1 MARIIYIHVPK
12 CGGSSFSPAL
22 RMRYLTSQAAIALNQ
37 GDPRLSGTDRMLSD
51 YSARR
56 QELRAHVEAGKRLIT
71 GHVQYD
77 PKLHEGA
84 ARRYRFVTML
94 RDPVDRFVSHYH
106 YIQRKHPDPAR
117 AATLEG
123 FLDTPDA
130 HRLASQYLFYFG
142 GHWQGPGINAGAL
155 TDRAIRNLARFD
167 LVGDL
172 SDPDAF
178 LRGLR
183 RLTLTPLI
191 HLRRNVAP
199 VPLSVPPKLRPR
211 IEALCAADI
220 AIYRSRIAR
229 RQAA

>member
-12 CGGSSFSPAL
+12 CGGSSFGPAL
-22 RMRYLTSQAAIALNQ
+22 RLRYLTSHASIALNE
-37 GDPRLSGTDRMLSD
+37 GNPRLSGTDRMLSD

-56 QELRAHVEAGKRLIT
+56 RALRTHVEAGKRLIT

-77 PKLHEGA
+77 AQLHEGA
-84 ARRYRFVTML
+84 ARNYRFVTIL

-106 YIQRKHPDPAR
+106 YVQRKHPDPGR
-117 AATLEG
+117 ASTLEG

-130 HRLASQYLFYFG
+130 QRLASQYLFYFG
-142 GHWQGPGINAGAL
+142 GHWQGPGVNTRAL
-155 TDRAIRNLARFD
+155 TDKAIRNLARFD

-172 SDPDAF
+172 ADSDAF
-178 LRGLR
+178 LSGLR
-183 RLTLTPLI
+183 RLTLTPLLR
-191 HLRRNVAP
+191 LRRNVAP

-211 IEALCAADI
+211 IEALCAPDI
-220 AIYRSRIAR
+220 AIYQGCMAR

>member
-12 CGGSSFSPAL
+12 CGGSSFAPAL
-22 RMRYLTSQAAIALNQ
+22 RLRYLTSQASIALNQ
-37 GDPRLSGTDRMLSD
+37 GDPRLRGTDAILSD
-51 YSARR
+51 YGARR
-56 QELRAHVEAGKRLIT
+56 HELRAHVAAGKRLIS

-77 PKLHEGA
+77 PHLHEGA
-84 ARRYRFVTML
+84 ARNYRFVTML

-106 YIQRKHPDPAR
+106 YVQRKHPDPGR

-130 HRLASQYLFYFG
+130 QRLASQYLFYFA
-142 GHWQGPGINAGAL
+142 GHWQGPGINIGAL
-155 TDRAIRNLARFD
+155 TVRASRHLARFE

-172 SDPDAF
+172 SDPDDI

-183 RLTLTPLI
+183 RLTLTPLV

-199 VPLSVPPKLRPR
+199 VPLSVPHKLRPR

-220 AIYRSRIAR
+220 AIYESRLAQR
-229 RQAA
+229 HAA